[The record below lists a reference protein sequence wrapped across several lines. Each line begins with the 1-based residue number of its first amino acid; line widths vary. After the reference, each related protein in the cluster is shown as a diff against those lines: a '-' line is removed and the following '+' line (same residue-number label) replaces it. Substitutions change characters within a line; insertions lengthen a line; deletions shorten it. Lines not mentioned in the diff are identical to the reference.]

1 MSTIETIT
9 ESIQIQ
15 TITKPKKLAYTGVT
29 IGIGPSD
36 LMPAIEIATIALF
49 GSTNTKTG
57 DVVQTYHI
65 PTQTHPIDATQNGQD
80 ESVCG
85 NCPLKPSNTGVCYVR
100 LGHGPSS
107 VYRTFKN
114 GRYPYIKDLSK
125 TEQNSVIQRFKNA
138 KKLRLGAWGEPSSD
152 IKSSL
157 FLARIAGKNTLSY
170 THQWRTN
177 PALKPFTMASVDTKA
192 DYLEAKQLGWR
203 TYRHTAN
210 LSDDKNQIQLER
222 FENEIICPYVT
233 KKIQC
238 NQCGLCNGTQ
248 ARTSKDI
255 VATTL

>member
-9 ESIQIQ
+9 ELVQVQ
-15 TITKPKKLAYTGVT
+15 PKTKTKKLAYTGVVV
-29 IGIGPSD
+29 GIGPSD
-36 LMPAIEIATIALF
+36 LVPDIEIASIALF
-49 GSTNTKTG
+49 SSSNSKTG

-80 ESVCG
+80 VAVCG
-85 NCPLKPSNTGVCYVR
+85 DCPLKPSNDDVCYVR

-107 VYRTFKN
+107 VYKTFKN
-114 GRYPYIKDLSK
+114 DRYPHIKDLPK
-125 TEQNSVIQRFKNA
+125 HEQRAVVQRFKNA
-138 KKLRLGAWGEPSSD
+138 RKLRLGAWGEPSSD

-157 FLARIAGKNTLSY
+157 YLAGLAGKNTLSY

-192 DYLEAKQLGWR
+192 DYLEAKAEGWR
-203 TYRHTAN
+203 TYRHTPN
-210 LSDDKNQIQLER
+210 LADDKNQIQLER
-222 FENEIICPYVT
+222 FENEILCPFVS

-238 NQCGLCNGTQ
+238 ADCGLCNGTQ
-248 ARTSKDI
+248 AKTQRDI

>member
-15 TITKPKKLAYTGVT
+15 PVTKLKKLAYTGV
-29 IGIGPSD
+29 IVGIGPSD
-36 LMPAIEIATIALF
+36 LVPAIEIATIALF
-49 GSTNTKTG
+49 GSINTKTG
-57 DVVQTYHI
+57 DVIQTYHL
-65 PTQTHPIDATQNGQD
+65 PTKTHPIDAVKNGQD

-85 NCPLKPSNTGVCYVR
+85 DCPLKPSNSGICYVR

-114 GRYPYIKDLSK
+114 GRYPHIKDLSK
-125 TEQNSVIQRFKNA
+125 TEQKAVIERFKNA

-157 FLARIAGKNTLSY
+157 FLARLAGMNTLSY

-177 PALKPFTMASVDTKA
+177 PQLRPFTMASVDNQQ
-192 DYLEAKQLGWR
+192 DYLEAKQAGWR

-210 LSDDKNQIQLER
+210 LSDDKNQVQIER
-222 FENEIICPYVT
+222 FENEIVCPHVT
-233 KKIQC
+233 KKVQC

-248 ARTSKDI
+248 AKTQRDI
-255 VATTL
+255 VATTI

>member
-1 MSTIETIT
+1 MSIIETIT
-9 ESIQIQ
+9 ELVQVQ
-15 TITKPKKLAYTGVT
+15 PITKTKKLNYTGVVV
-29 IGIGPSD
+29 GIGPSD
-36 LMPAIEIATIALF
+36 LVPDVEIASIALF
-49 GSTNTKTG
+49 SSSNTKTG
-57 DVVQTYHI
+57 DVVQTYHL
-65 PTQTHPIDATQNGQD
+65 PTQTHPIDATKNGQD

-85 NCPLKPSNTGVCYVR
+85 NCPLKPSNSGVCYVR

-114 GRYPYIKDLSK
+114 GRYPHIKDLSK
-125 TEQNSVIQRFKNA
+125 TEQRATIERFKNA

-157 FLARIAGKNTLSY
+157 YLAGLAGKNTLSY

-177 PALKPFTMASVDTKA
+177 PQLRPFTMASVDTKA
-192 DYLEAKQLGWR
+192 DYLEAKAQGWR

-210 LSDDKNQIQLER
+210 LADDKNSIQLER
-222 FENEIICPYVT
+222 FDNEIIYPFVT

-238 NQCGLCNGTQ
+238 ADCGLCNGTQ
-248 ARTSKDI
+248 AKTQRDI